1 MDLDSPI
8 TRVLIQG
15 WSGAAFPDLMAI
27 GLCRNEDDL
36 ADAEV
41 RGRELARS
49 LGGLHAITDLSRD
62 RLQEFSGLND
72 LEMFRCLAWLELG
85 RRTKNA
91 GKGERDSVMAAA
103 DVAYV
108 LRHLQ
113 NEKQEHFVIV
123 LLDAKNTLI
132 KWTTIHIGTLTTSL
146 VGPRE
151 VFREAIREG
160 ACSMILAHNH
170 PSGDPDPS
178 PEDISI
184 TKKLEELGKLLDIQI
199 WDHVIIGFNRFASL
213 RELGFLN
220 PIG

>member
-8 TRVLIQG
+8 TRVSVQG
-15 WSGAAFPDLMAI
+15 WPGAAAPDLLAI
-27 GLCRNEDDL
+27 GLCRDENDL
-36 ADAEV
+36 VDAEV
-41 RGRELARS
+41 RGRDLARS
-49 LGGLHAITDLSRD
+49 LGGIHAITDLSRE
-62 RLQEFSGLND
+62 RLQQFSGLDD
-72 LEMFRCLAWLELG
+72 LEIFRCLAWLELG
-85 RRTKNA
+85 RRTNQS
-91 GKGERDSVMAAA
+91 GKGDRASVMVAA
-103 DVAYV
+103 DVAHL

-113 NEKQEHFVIV
+113 NEKQEHFIIV

-132 KWTTIHIGTLTTSL
+132 KWSTIHIGTLTTSL

-184 TKKLEELGKLLDIQI
+184 TKKLDELGKLLDIRV

-213 RELGFLN
+213 RELGFLDTK
-220 PIG
+220 

>member
-41 RGRELARS
+41 RSRELARS